1 MRGDRLR
8 LQDILDAIEVIT
20 EYAAISRQEFDA
32 DPPVR
37 SHILF
42 HIQIIGEAVSRLS
55 QEVRDLNPQVP
66 WTSIASMRNVIAHI
80 YFGID
85 WDEVWQVAQNDAP
98 ALKPRIQAILASLG
112 PEQA

>member
-20 EYAAISRQEFDA
+20 EYAAVTRQEFDA
-32 DPPVR
+32 NPPVK

-42 HIQIIGEAVSRLS
+42 HIQVIGEAVSKLS
-55 QEVRDLNPQVP
+55 QDVRDLDPQVP
-66 WTSIASMRNVIAHI
+66 WQSIARMRNVIAHV

-85 WDEVWQVAQNDAP
+85 WDEVWQVARNDVP
-98 ALKPRIQAILASLG
+98 SLKPRIQVLLAALP
-112 PEQA
+112 PEHT